1 MNLLRRHQNLVFVT
15 AGLVLPLALV
25 AIMVP
30 FRSNFADPAAALVLV
45 AAIVAVAV
53 VGNRGAGF
61 VAALSAAVWFDFFLT
76 RPYEKFAITQR
87 ADIETTVCLFAVGLV
102 VTELAARNR
111 RHREIATE
119 ESDYVGLIYRISE
132 LAVSGAAP
140 NQVVEVAVRE
150 LSDLLHLRACR
161 YEAGRPTR
169 PAMQIENDG
178 HVRIAGALWAVDVMG
193 LPGPELQLLVR
204 SGGVTQ
210 GRFVL
215 KPTPGYPVELQRRVV
230 AVAIADQVGAVV
242 RPYLRSA

>member
-1 MNLLRRHQNLVFVT
+1 MHSFRRHQNLVFVT

-61 VAALSAAVWFDFFLT
+61 VATLSATVWFDFFLT

-87 ADIETTVCLFAVGLV
+87 ADIETTVCLFVVGLV

-140 NQVVEVAVRE
+140 SDVLAVAARE
-150 LSDLLHLRACR
+150 LRDLLHLRACR
-161 YEAGRPTR
+161 YEAGPSTR
-169 PAMQIENDG
+169 PVMHLENDG
-178 HVRIAGALWAVDVMG
+178 HVLIAGAVWAVDVMG
-193 LPGPELQLLVR
+193 LPGPELELPARR
-204 SGGVTQ
+204 SGKTQ
-210 GRFVL
+210 GRFIL
-215 KPTPGYPVELQRRVV
+215 TPTPGYPVELQRRVV

-242 RPYLRSA
+242 RPQLRSA

>member
-1 MNLLRRHQNLVFVT
+1 MNSLRRHQNLVFVT

-193 LPGPELQLLVR
+193 LPGPELELLVR
-204 SGGVTQ
+204 SGGQTQ

>member
-1 MNLLRRHQNLVFVT
+1 MHSFRRHQNLAFVT

-30 FRSNFADPAAALVLV
+30 FRSDFADPAAALVLV

-61 VAALSAAVWFDFFLT
+61 VAALSATVWFDFFLT
-76 RPYEKFAITQR
+76 RPYEKFAITHR
-87 ADIETTVCLFAVGLV
+87 PDIETAVSLFVVGLV

-111 RHREIATE
+111 HHRAIATE

-140 NQVVEVAVRE
+140 SAVVDVAARE

-161 YEAGRPTR
+161 YEAGPPTR
-169 PAMQIENDG
+169 RAIQIENDG
-178 HVRIAGALWAVDVMG
+178 HVLIAGAVWPVDVMG
-193 LPGPELQLLVR
+193 LPGPALELPVR
-204 SGGVTQ
+204 SGGQTR

-215 KPTPGYPVELQRRVV
+215 TPTPGYPVELQRRVV

-242 RPYLRSA
+242 RPQLRSA

>member
-161 YEAGRPTR
+161 YEAGPPTR
-169 PAMQIENDG
+169 PAMHLENDG
-178 HVRIAGALWAVDVMG
+178 HVLIAGAVWAVDVMG
-193 LPGPELQLLVR
+193 LPGPELELLVR
-204 SGGVTQ
+204 SGGQTQ

>member
-1 MNLLRRHQNLVFVT
+1 MNSFRRHQNLVFVI
-15 AGLVLPLALV
+15 AGLVLPLAMV

-30 FRSNFADPAAALVLV
+30 FRSDFAGPAAALVLV
-45 AAIVAVAV
+45 AVIVAVAV

-61 VAALSAAVWFDFFLT
+61 VATVSATVWFDFFLT
-76 RPYEKFAITQR
+76 RPYERFAITHR
-87 ADIETTVCLFAVGLV
+87 PDIETAVSLFVVGLV

-132 LAVSGAAP
+132 LAVSGAPADS
-140 NQVVEVAVRE
+140 VIEEAVRA

-161 YEAGRPTR
+161 YESGPPTR
-169 PAMQIENDG
+169 PAIQIENDG
-178 HVRIAGALWAVDVMG
+178 HVLIAGAVWAVDVVG
-193 LPGPELQLLVR
+193 LPGPQLELLVR
-204 SGGVTQ
+204 SGGQTQ

-215 KPTPGYPVELQRRVV
+215 TPSPGYPVTLQRRVV

-242 RPYLRSA
+242 RPQLRSA

>member
-193 LPGPELQLLVR
+193 LPGPELELLVR
-204 SGGVTQ
+204 SGGQTQ